1 MFIMIKIQGFLDSVT
16 MIETLSKQNSI
27 LAMSNI
33 FVSLPG
39 SPDFY
44 GFDQG
49 CHQTGFYLTS
59 RMSDLAEGDGDLT
72 KRLNIVTED
81 ELGELAAGFNKF
93 TAKIERII
101 SQVKDSANQ
110 LGAATDEISHSSLQI
125 SDGAQ
130 QQSASF
136 EEMTSSVQSN
146 ATNASTAN
154 DMAQAIAGN
163 AQTTCRA

>member
-1 MFIMIKIQGFLDSVT
+1 M
-16 MIETLSKQNSI
+16 
-27 LAMSNI
+27 
-33 FVSLPG
+33 
-39 SPDFY
+39 
-44 GFDQG
+44 
-49 CHQTGFYLTS
+49 
-59 RMSDLAEGDGDLT
+59 
-72 KRLNIVTED
+72 
-81 ELGELAAGFNKF
+81 
-93 TAKIERII
+93 
-101 SQVKDSANQ
+101 KDSANQ